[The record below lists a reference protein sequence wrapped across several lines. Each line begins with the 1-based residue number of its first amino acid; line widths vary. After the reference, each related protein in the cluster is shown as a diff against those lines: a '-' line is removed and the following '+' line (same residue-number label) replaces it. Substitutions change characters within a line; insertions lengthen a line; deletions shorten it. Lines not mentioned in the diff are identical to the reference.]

1 VGLYFTPFTCIKKI
15 TGWMVCVMSRKLFTK
30 SELENYN
37 GEDGK
42 PIYVAF
48 GSKVYDLS
56 NSRLWAGGR
65 HMGVHSAGA
74 ELSRSIENAPH
85 GAEALSRFPIVGEL
99 ASEEPAPVTIA
110 QRIADLYPHSII
122 VHFPIAFSTT
132 VSLFSLLYLITG
144 EASFELASYY
154 VLTLGLLASPFCGL
168 SGIFS
173 WKMKYRGVRNNTFTR
188 KMWLTA
194 ALMGVTIVCFV
205 WRFYDPAV
213 LVRETNMSY
222 VYLAMQFGMALIAAM
237 LGHTGGKIV
246 FSR

>member
-1 VGLYFTPFTCIKKI
+1 
-15 TGWMVCVMSRKLFTK
+15 MSGKLFTK
-30 SELENYN
+30 SELKNYD

-42 PIYVAF
+42 PIYVSV

-56 NSRLWAGGR
+56 DSRLWAGGR
-65 HMGVHSAGA
+65 HMGTHSAGA

-85 GAEALSRFPIVGEL
+85 GAEVLSKFPLVGEL
-99 ASEEPAPVTIA
+99 ASDEPAPETLA

-132 VSLFSLLYLITG
+132 VSLFSILYLLTG

-168 SGIFS
+168 SGVFS
-173 WKMKYRGVRNNTFTR
+173 WKMKYRGVRTNAFSR
-188 KMWLTA
+188 KIWLTV
-194 ALMGVTIVCFV
+194 ALMGVTAVCFV
-205 WRFYDPAV
+205 WRFLDPAV
-213 LVRETNMSY
+213 LVGETSMSY
-222 VYLAMQFGMALIAAM
+222 VYLVMQIGMALTAAA

-246 FSR
+246 FSK